1 MIITKIERQKK
12 NSIRRSIFLDGSFAF
27 GVSEDIFVRFSLYE
41 GREIDE
47 KEKNE
52 IENAELEHSVKS
64 LALKFRSYR
73 PRSKKEI
80 VEYLHKKDFDETLIS
95 KAIEYLESMKLL
107 DDEEFAR
114 MMCRDKLHLKPVGKQ
129 VMKQM
134 LFKKGISSPIIQKT
148 LSEFYSPEFENELA
162 MKEASKRMKRIASL
176 PSLTIK
182 RRLYEHLMR
191 RGYDSSTCRTIV
203 NQLVK

>member
-27 GVSEDIFVRFSLYE
+27 GVSEDIFVRFALFD
-41 GREIDE
+41 GKEIDE
-47 KEKNE
+47 NEKIE

-80 VEYLHKKDFDETLIS
+80 VEYLHKKGFDEPLIS
-95 KAIEYLESMKLL
+95 KAVEYLEFLKLL

-114 MMCRDKLHLKPVGKQ
+114 MVCRDKLHLKPVGKQ
-129 VMKQM
+129 VMKQI
-134 LFKKGISSPIIQKT
+134 LLKKGVNSSIIQKT
-148 LSEFYSPEFENELA
+148 LSEFYSAELENELA
-162 MKEASKRMKRIASL
+162 MKEASKKMKRIASL
-176 PSLTIK
+176 PPLTIK

-191 RGYDSSTCRTIV
+191 RGYESSTCRTIV